1 MSYSDGNL
9 SQRTQVRLKQFLA
22 ALPDMLSAR
31 LAHAVEADRARGGT
45 GLPHRE
51 ILDALRPRLRRVY
64 EMRSREKKDLLRV
77 LEAAPREVRAALPIK
92 TMGGFGMNDAPLD
105 LSRPPV
111 QKKFRRAEGFAQI
124 LTQLNG
130 LAATYGLGKRL
141 MTARAEMVS
150 SVRMF
155 QRGLVREIRAARCGD
170 CAEAYR
176 QPALELGAQ
185 VLGDGE
191 VAELRRARPLG

>member
-1 MSYSDGNL
+1 
-9 SQRTQVRLKQFLA
+9 
-22 ALPDMLSAR
+22 MLSAR

-64 EMRSREKKDLLRV
+64 EVREQEKKDLLRV
-77 LEAAPREVRAALPIK
+77 LEVAPREVRAALPIK

-105 LSRPPV
+105 LSRPPIR
-111 QKKFRRAEGFAQI
+111 KKFRRAEGFAQI
-124 LTQLNG
+124 LAQLNG
-130 LAATYGLGKRL
+130 LAASYGMGQAL
-141 MTARAEMVS
+141 MTARAEIAL
-150 SVRMF
+150 SVRAF
-155 QRGLVREIRAARCGD
+155 QRGLVREIRAARSGD

-176 QPALELGAQ
+176 QPALELAAK

-191 VAELRRARPLG
+191 VAELRHARPLG

>member
-1 MSYSDGNL
+1 MSSYAGNL
-9 SQRTQVRLKQFLA
+9 SQRTQERLKTFLT

-31 LAHAVEADRARGGT
+31 LAHAVEQDRARGGT

-64 EMRSREKKDLLRV
+64 EIREREKKDLLRV
-77 LEAAPREVRAALPIK
+77 LEVAPRAVRAALPIK
-92 TMGGFGMNDAPLD
+92 TMGGFGPNDAPLD

-111 QKKFRRAEGFAQI
+111 IEKFRRAEGFAQI

-130 LAATYGLGKRL
+130 LAASYGLGQRL
-141 MTARAEMVS
+141 TTARAEIALT
-150 SVRMF
+150 VRAF
-155 QRGLVREIRAARCGD
+155 QRGLVREIRAARFGE

-176 QPALELGAQ
+176 QPALELGAK